1 MNKYLFQ
8 TGDRVFHPMYG
19 VGVIEGLTTRD
30 KIEPPG
36 EYYAVRLPQGAV
48 LSVPVTKA
56 NDLGLR
62 RIANS
67 LSTIV
72 ACLRSPA
79 HPLPN
84 DDRQRAAELKTRAR
98 LSKPGALSQAVRDL
112 VCYSHTHKLKP
123 ADKNWLAAA
132 CERLSAEAAWVD
144 AIDPGEAQATIR
156 QEIDHMRPS

>member
-1 MNKYLFQ
+1 
-8 TGDRVFHPMYG
+8 MYG